1 MRPKLSNNFCIGPAE
16 SIFIKGQSPRP
27 FNLLIFFI
35 WKLKDVKEEKE
46 EGLRKGR
53 RKDIKEEVRRFCI
66 VERKQKGCQGRKYAD
81 SVF

>member
-1 MRPKLSNNFCIGPAE
+1 VVSSGPWREISWLRSRDAPKLSNNFCIGPAE

-46 EGLRKGR
+46 EGLKNMRGTI
-53 RKDIKEEVRRFCI
+53 RKDI
-66 VERKQKGCQGRKYAD
+66 
-81 SVF
+81 